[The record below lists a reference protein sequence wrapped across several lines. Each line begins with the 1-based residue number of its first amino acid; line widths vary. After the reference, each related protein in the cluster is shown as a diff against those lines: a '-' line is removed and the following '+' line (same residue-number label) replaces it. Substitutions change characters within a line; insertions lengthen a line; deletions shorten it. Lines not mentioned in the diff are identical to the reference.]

1 MLQQRDGQAVQ
12 GMDTI
17 EWGAKML
24 LSPLSESAQG
34 RKDPAMPSFA
44 SVNVSPLRHGDT
56 VYK

>member
-1 MLQQRDGQAVQ
+1 MLQQRDGRAVQ

-34 RKDPAMPSFA
+34 RKDPTMPGFA
-44 SVNVSPLRHGDT
+44 SVNVSPLRHGL
-56 VYK
+56 